1 MPGKVSFG
9 RSHANP
15 LVGRDAELASLR
27 RLLLAP
33 EQQGR
38 ARLATRK
45 QTSSIPLDTQRQ
57 PQCMMVMGEAGLGKT
72 RLAEEI
78 SRDAQDRGWLVAWSR
93 SYAQESSIPYHAWID
108 ILRGII
114 AAAPWSKQ
122 ALEMNARL
130 AHLSILLPELTSIV
144 TDSTT
149 EAHMGTTRASA
160 SHMETTPTRGAATF
174 SMPAPPEQEQQRL
187 WEAMLEF
194 FTVAIDHAPLLVTL
208 DDIQWADTGSCE
220 LLGYLARRLSGR
232 PIVFLATCRD
242 TELAPRHP
250 LRQLLAHMQ
259 REHTVTTLSLQPLN
273 AEQISIMLSHFA
285 VPGNVARDIQQ
296 QASGN
301 PFFAE
306 ELAYAYTSRSQVAE
320 RRERQ
325 GRHSRDVT
333 LPRSIAAALD
343 SRVGRL
349 SIPCQ
354 LLLGDAA
361 VLGGSFDLHTIMTM
375 QLKSGDSGRADE
387 DTTLDMLDEA
397 VRAGVIGEQG
407 KGNNISYHFWQPL
420 LVSHL
425 YDRLSATKRA
435 LLHRRAAEI
444 LRRAYGGREE
454 QGAAAIVRH
463 LAAGGGEAQDIVH
476 YAEMAGNAAYALS
489 VYPEAE
495 RYYRLAVEHLKP
507 ETSERT
513 HLALLLERLGECLR
527 IQGQYEEA
535 RQCYERALDER
546 QGAINAAAAT
556 GEQYEPQ
563 IDALLWSEIGW
574 TWYYVGDY
582 ARTRDYIERGE
593 QVLQAAE
600 ISEGPAWARLFF
612 LRAYV
617 LWQEGRFDDARQSA
631 NRALSLFE
639 NHLRA
644 RRDHDGQAAPLTRL
658 RRTLDGDPVDVART
672 QRLLGALA
680 SSAGQIA
687 QSLSHSNLALALL
700 EQYDHKREMAH
711 VSCNVGYV
719 HLQQGDYDQAHTF
732 LRRSLILAEEIG
744 DVPLSA
750 VVISNLGMLA
760 ARTGNPAEAES
771 LLRHA
776 LSIVEQIDD
785 HVYISMWN
793 VELASILQE
802 RGQLDEARACIGR
815 ALTIGRAM
823 RNAPC
828 LGLALTGLAQ
838 LRLAQA
844 RKQSDDSERQRL
856 LSRAC
861 HAALHALRLAG
872 VEAETRTKAERLLAE
887 MDSQDV

>member
-33 EQQGR
+33 EQQGS
-38 ARLATRK
+38 ARLAMHK
-45 QTSSIPLDTQRQ
+45 QTTAIPLDTQRQ

-93 SYAQESSIPYHAWID
+93 SYAQESSIPYRAWID
-108 ILRGII
+108 ILRGVM
-114 AAAPWSKQ
+114 ASASWPRQ
-122 ALEMNARL
+122 ALEMNPRL
-130 AHLSILLPELTSIV
+130 AHLSVLLPELA
-144 TDSTT
+144 STVRSDT
-149 EAHMGTTRASA
+149 VGGNPS
-160 SHMETTPTRGAATF
+160 TPTRGAATF
-174 SMPAPPEQEQQRL
+174 PMPAPPEQEQQRL

-194 FTVAIDHAPLLVTL
+194 FAITIDHAPLLVAL

-232 PIVFLATCRD
+232 PAVFLATCRD

-273 AEQISIMLSHFA
+273 AEQISVMLSHFD
-285 VPGNVARDIQQ
+285 VPGNVALDIQQ

-306 ELAYAYTSRSQVAE
+306 ELAYAYASRSQVAE

-349 SIPCQ
+349 SVPCQ

-361 VLGGSFDLHTIMTM
+361 VLGGSFDLHTIITM
-375 QLKSGDSGRADE
+375 QMESGDSGRADE
-387 DTTLDMLDEA
+387 DTALDMLDEA
-397 VRAGVIGEQG
+397 VHAGVIGEEG
-407 KGNNISYHFWQPL
+407 KGDNISYHFWQPL

-435 LLHRRAAEI
+435 LLHRRAADI
-444 LRRAYGGREE
+444 LRRAYANREE

-463 LAAGGGEAQDIVH
+463 LVAGGGEAQQIVH

-495 RYYRLAVEHLKP
+495 RYYRLAVEHLK
-507 ETSERT
+507 SEASART
-513 HLALLLERLGECLR
+513 RLALLLERLGECLR

-535 RQCYERALDER
+535 RQSYEHALDER
-546 QGAINAAAAT
+546 GDGDTIHRVPVST
-556 GEQYEPQ
+556 EEQYEPQ

-574 TWYYVGDY
+574 TWYYAGDY
-582 ARTRDYIERGE
+582 TRTRDYIERGE
-593 QVLQAAE
+593 QVLQAAN
-600 ISEGPAWARLFF
+600 IGDGPAWARLFF
-612 LRAYV
+612 LRGYV
-617 LWQEGRFDDARQSA
+617 LWQEGRFDEARQAA
-631 NRALSLFE
+631 NRALALFE
-639 NHLRA
+639 DHLRT
-644 RRDHDGQAAPLTRL
+644 RRINGAQATPLTRL

-680 SSAGQIA
+680 SSAGQITE
-687 QSLSHSNLALALL
+687 SLSHSNMALALL

-711 VSCNVGYV
+711 VSCNVGYI
-719 HLQQGDYDQAHTF
+719 HLQQGEYDLAHTF
-732 LRRSLILAEEIG
+732 LRRSLTLAEEIG
-744 DVPLSA
+744 DIPLSA

-760 ARTGNPAEAES
+760 ARTGDLAGAES
-771 LLRHA
+771 LLRQA
-776 LSIVEQIDD
+776 LSIAEQVDD
-785 HVYISMWN
+785 HVYMSMWN
-793 VELASILQE
+793 VELASVLQE
-802 RGQLDEARACIGR
+802 RGQLDAARECIGR
-815 ALTIGRAM
+815 ALAIGRAM
-823 RNAPC
+823 HNVPC
-828 LGLALTGLAQ
+828 LGLALTGLAH

-844 RKQSDDSERQRL
+844 RKQSAASDRQRL
-856 LSRAC
+856 LARAR
-861 HAALHALRLAG
+861 HAAQHALRLEG
-872 VEAETRTKAERLLAE
+872 VEAETRTKAERLIAE
-887 MDSQDV
+887 M

>member
-15 LVGRDAELASLR
+15 LVGRDAELAVLR

-33 EQQGR
+33 EQQSSK
-38 ARLATRK
+38 RLATRQ
-45 QTSSIPLDTQRQ
+45 QTIAIPLDTQRQ
-57 PQCMMVMGEAGLGKT
+57 PQCMIVMGEAGLGKT

-78 SRDAQDRGWLVAWSR
+78 NRDAQDRGWLVAWSR
-93 SYAQESSIPYHAWID
+93 SYAQESSIPYRAWID
-108 ILRGII
+108 ILRGIM
-114 AAAPWSKQ
+114 AAASWPKQ
-122 ALEMNARL
+122 ALEMNPRL
-130 AHLSILLPELTSIV
+130 AHLSVLLPELA
-144 TDSTT
+144 STAASPT
-149 EAHMGTTRASA
+149 ENNNDLEAS
-160 SHMETTPTRGAATF
+160 TRGTATF
-174 SMPAPPEQEQQRL
+174 SISAPPEQEQQRL

-194 FTVAIDHAPLLVTL
+194 FTIAIEHAPLLVTL

-232 PIVFLATCRD
+232 PVVFLATCRD

-259 REHTVTTLSLQPLN
+259 REHTVTTLALQPLN
-273 AEQISIMLSHFA
+273 SEQIAVMLSHFA

-306 ELAYAYTSRSQVAE
+306 ELAYAYASRSQVAE

-349 SIPCQ
+349 SVPCQ

-375 QLKSGDSGRADE
+375 ELESGDSGRADE
-387 DTTLDMLDEA
+387 DSALDMLDEA
-397 VRAGVIGEQG
+397 VRAGVIGEEG
-407 KGNNISYHFWQPL
+407 KGANISYHFWQPL

-435 LLHRRAAEI
+435 LLHRRAADI
-444 LRRAYGGREE
+444 LRRAYAGREE

-463 LAAGGGEAQDIVH
+463 LAVGGGEAQQIVH

-507 ETSERT
+507 EAGEQT

-535 RQCYERALDER
+535 RQSYERALKER
-546 QGAINAAAAT
+546 EGAINRAAT
-556 GEQYEPQ
+556 SATEPNEPQ

-574 TWYYVGDY
+574 TWYYAGDY

-593 QVLQAAE
+593 QVLQAAN

-612 LRAYV
+612 LRGYV
-617 LWQEGRFDDARQSA
+617 LWQEGRFDEARQAA

-639 NHLRA
+639 DHLRA
-644 RRDHDGQAAPLTRL
+644 RRDRAAQAAPLTRL

-680 SSAGQIA
+680 SSAGQMA

-711 VSCNVGYV
+711 VSCNVGYI
-719 HLQQGDYDQAHTF
+719 HLQQGEYDQAHTF
-732 LRRSLILAEEIG
+732 LRRSLTLAEEIG

-750 VVISNLGMLA
+750 VVISNLGTLA
-760 ARTGNPAEAES
+760 ARTGDLAEAES
-771 LLRHA
+771 LLRRA

-785 HVYISMWN
+785 HVYMSMWN
-793 VELASILQE
+793 VELANVLQE
-802 RGQLDEARACIGR
+802 RGQLEEAQECIGR
-815 ALTIGRAM
+815 ALSIGRAM

-856 LSRAC
+856 LSRAR
-861 HAALHALRLAG
+861 HAAQHALCLEG
-872 VEAETRTKAERLLAE
+872 VEAETRAKAERLIE
-887 MDSQDV
+887 EI

>member
-15 LVGRDAELASLR
+15 LVGRDAELAALR

-33 EQQGR
+33 EQQGS

-45 QTSSIPLDTQRQ
+45 QTAAIPLDTQRQ

-93 SYAQESSIPYHAWID
+93 SYAQESSIPYRAWID

-114 AAAPWSKQ
+114 AAAPWPRQ
-122 ALEMNARL
+122 ALEMNPRL
-130 AHLSILLPELTSIV
+130 AHLSVLLPELAPT
-144 TDSTT
+144 
-149 EAHMGTTRASA
+149 MGDHTIGDPS
-160 SHMETTPTRGAATF
+160 TPTRGAATF
-174 SMPAPPEQEQQRL
+174 SRPAPPEQEQQRL

-194 FTVAIDHAPLLVTL
+194 FEIAVDHAPLLVTL

-220 LLGYLARRLSGR
+220 LLGYLTRRLSGR
-232 PIVFLATCRD
+232 PAVFLATCRN
-242 TELAPRHP
+242 TELTPRHP

-259 REHTVTTLSLQPLN
+259 REHTVSTLPLLPLN
-273 AEQISIMLSHFA
+273 AEQIGVMLSHFD
-285 VPGNVARDIQQ
+285 VPENVAIDIQQ

-306 ELAYAYTSRSQVAE
+306 ELAYAYASRSQVAE

-349 SIPCQ
+349 SVPCQ
-354 LLLGDAA
+354 SLLGDAA
-361 VLGGSFDLHTIMTM
+361 VLGGSFDLHTIVTM
-375 QLKSGDSGRADE
+375 QLESGDVGRADE
-387 DTTLDMLDEA
+387 DSALDMLDEA
-397 VRAGVIGEQG
+397 VHAGVIGEEG
-407 KGNNISYHFWQPL
+407 KGDNISYHFWQPL

-425 YDRLSATKRA
+425 YERLSATKRA
-435 LLHRRAAEI
+435 LLHRRAADI
-444 LRRAYGGREE
+444 LRRAYANREE
-454 QGAAAIVRH
+454 QGAAVIVRH
-463 LAAGGGEAQDIVH
+463 LAAGGGEAQQIVQ

-507 ETSERT
+507 EASERT

-535 RQCYERALDER
+535 RQSYEQALDGRGHES
-546 QGAINAAAAT
+546 AINRAAT
-556 GEQYEPQ
+556 ADEPQ
-563 IDALLWSEIGW
+563 VDALLWSEIGW
-574 TWYYVGDY
+574 TWYYAGDY

-593 QVLQAAE
+593 RVLQEAN
-600 ISEGPAWARLFF
+600 ISDGPAWARLFF
-612 LRAYV
+612 LRGYV
-617 LWQEGRFDDARQSA
+617 LWQEGRFDEARQAA
-631 NRALSLFE
+631 NRALALFE
-639 NHLRA
+639 DHLRT
-644 RRDHDGQAAPLTRL
+644 RRDHYAQAAPLTRL

-680 SSAGQIA
+680 SSSGQITE
-687 QSLSHSNLALALL
+687 SLSHSNMALAVL

-711 VSCNVGYV
+711 VSCNVGYI
-719 HLQQGDYDQAHTF
+719 HLQQGEYDLAHTF
-732 LRRSLILAEEIG
+732 LRRSLTLAEEIG
-744 DVPLSA
+744 DIPLSA
-750 VVISNLGMLA
+750 VVISNLGTLA
-760 ARTGNPAEAES
+760 ARTGDLTGAEA
-771 LLRHA
+771 LLRRA
-776 LSIVEQIDD
+776 LSIAEQVDD
-785 HVYISMWN
+785 HVYMSMWN
-793 VELASILQE
+793 VELASVLQE
-802 RGQLDEARACIGR
+802 RGQLDAARECIGR

-823 RNAPC
+823 HNIPC
-828 LGLALTGLAQ
+828 LGLALTGLAH

-844 RKQSDDSERQRL
+844 RKQDADSEQQRL
-856 LSRAC
+856 LTRSR
-861 HAALHALRLAG
+861 HAAQHALRLAG
-872 VEAETRTKAERLLAE
+872 VEAETRAKAERLIAE
-887 MDSQDV
+887 T

>member
-15 LVGRDAELASLR
+15 LVGRDAELAALR
-27 RLLLAP
+27 RLLFAP
-33 EQQGR
+33 EQQSS

-45 QTSSIPLDTQRQ
+45 QTSAIPLDTQRQ

-93 SYAQESSIPYHAWID
+93 SYAQESSIPYRVWID
-108 ILRGII
+108 ILRGIM
-114 AAAPWSKQ
+114 AAASWPKQ
-122 ALEMNARL
+122 ALEVNPRL
-130 AHLSILLPELTSIV
+130 VHLGVLLPELAATPATSI
-144 TDSTT
+144 
-149 EAHMGTTRASA
+149 ASND
-160 SHMETTPTRGAATF
+160 AATATKEAAPF

-194 FTVAIDHAPLLVTL
+194 FTIAIEHAPLLVTL

-232 PIVFLATCRD
+232 PVVFLATCRD

-250 LRQLLAHMQ
+250 LRQLMAHMQ
-259 REHTVTTLSLQPLN
+259 REHTVITLALQPLN
-273 AEQISIMLSHFA
+273 AEQIGVMLSHFA

-306 ELAYAYTSRSQVAE
+306 ELAYAYASRSQAAE

-325 GRHSRDVT
+325 GRQSRDVT

-343 SRVGRL
+343 SRLGRL
-349 SIPCQ
+349 SVPCQ

-375 QLKSGDSGRADE
+375 EMESGDSGRADE
-387 DTTLDMLDEA
+387 DSALDMLDEA
-397 VRAGVIGEQG
+397 VRAGVIGEEG
-407 KGNNISYHFWQPL
+407 KGANISYHFWQPL

-435 LLHRRAAEI
+435 LLHRRAAGI
-444 LRRAYGGREE
+444 LRRAYAGREE
-454 QGAAAIVRH
+454 RGAAAIVRH
-463 LAAGGGEAQDIVH
+463 LAAGGGEAQQIVH

-495 RYYRLAVEHLKP
+495 RYYRLAMEHMKP
-507 ETSERT
+507 EEDERT
-513 HLALLLERLGECLR
+513 HLAPLLERLGECLR

-535 RQCYERALDER
+535 RQSYEQALDER
-546 QGAINAAAAT
+546 GYEGAINRAAT
-556 GEQYEPQ
+556 EHDESQ
-563 IDALLWSEIGW
+563 IDALLCSEIGW
-574 TWYYVGDY
+574 TWYYAGDY
-582 ARTRDYIERGE
+582 TRTRDQIERGE
-593 QVLQAAE
+593 QVLQAAN
-600 ISEGPAWARLFF
+600 ISDGPAWARLFF
-612 LRAYV
+612 LRGYV
-617 LWQEGRFDDARQSA
+617 LWQEGHFDEARQAA

-639 NHLRA
+639 DHLRA
-644 RRDHDGQAAPLTRL
+644 RRDHDAQAAPLTRL

-711 VSCNVGYV
+711 VSCNVGYI
-719 HLQQGDYDQAHTF
+719 HLQQGEYDQAHTL
-732 LRRSLILAEEIG
+732 LRRSLALAEEIG
-744 DVPLSA
+744 DIPLSA
-750 VVISNLGMLA
+750 VVISNLGTLA
-760 ARTGNPAEAES
+760 ARTGDLAEAES
-771 LLRHA
+771 LLRRA

-785 HVYISMWN
+785 HVYMSMWN
-793 VELASILQE
+793 VELANVLLE
-802 RGQLDEARACIGR
+802 RGQLEEARECIGR
-815 ALTIGRAM
+815 ALSIGRAM
-823 RNAPC
+823 RNTPC

-856 LSRAC
+856 LSRARY
-861 HAALHALRLAG
+861 AAQHALRLAG
-872 VEAETRTKAERLLAE
+872 VEAETRTKAERLLTE
-887 MDSQDV
+887 MDNQDV

>member
-33 EQQGR
+33 EQQGS

-45 QTSSIPLDTQRQ
+45 QTAAIPLDTQRQ

-93 SYAQESSIPYHAWID
+93 SYAQESSIPYRAWID
-108 ILRGII
+108 ILRGVM
-114 AAAPWSKQ
+114 AAAPWPRQ
-122 ALEMNARL
+122 VLETNQRL
-130 AHLSILLPELTSIV
+130 AHLSVLLPEL
-144 TDSTT
+144 
-149 EAHMGTTRASA
+149 A
-160 SHMETTPTRGAATF
+160 PTLPAPSREAATF
-174 SMPAPPEQEQQRL
+174 SLPAPPEQEQQRL

-194 FTVAIDHAPLLVTL
+194 FTIAIEHAPLLVTL

-232 PIVFLATCRD
+232 PAIFLATCRD
-242 TELAPRHP
+242 TELATRHP

-259 REHTVTTLSLQPLN
+259 REHTVTALSLQPLN
-273 AEQISIMLSHFA
+273 AEQISAMLSHFD

-306 ELAYAYTSRSQVAE
+306 ELAYAYASRSQVAE

-361 VLGGSFDLHTIMTM
+361 VLGGSFDLHTIITM
-375 QLKSGDSGRADE
+375 QMESGDSGRADE
-387 DTTLDMLDEA
+387 DIALDMLDEA
-397 VRAGVIGEQG
+397 VYAGVIGEEG

-425 YDRLSATKRA
+425 YERLSATKRA
-435 LLHRRAAEI
+435 LLHRRAADI
-444 LRRAYGGREE
+444 LRRTYVSREE

-463 LAAGGGEAQDIVH
+463 LAAGGGEAQQIVH

-507 ETSERT
+507 EANERT
-513 HLALLLERLGECLR
+513 RLALLLERLGECLR

-535 RQCYERALDER
+535 RQSYEQALDER
-546 QGAINAAAAT
+546 GHAGVMNSAAIPAE
-556 GEQYEPQ
+556 EQYKPQ

-574 TWYYVGDY
+574 TWYYAGDY

-593 QVLQAAE
+593 QVLQAAD
-600 ISEGPAWARLFF
+600 IGEGPAWARLFF
-612 LRAYV
+612 LRGYV
-617 LWQEGRFDDARQSA
+617 LWQEGRFDEARQAA
-631 NRALSLFE
+631 NRALALFE
-639 NHLRA
+639 DHLRT
-644 RRDHDGQAAPLTRL
+644 RRDHDAQAVPLTRL
-658 RRTLDGDPVDVART
+658 RRTLNGDPVDVART

-680 SSAGQIA
+680 SSAGQITE
-687 QSLSHSNLALALL
+687 SLSHSDMALALL

-711 VSCNVGYV
+711 VSCNVGYI
-719 HLQQGDYDQAHTF
+719 HLQQGAYDLAHTF

-750 VVISNLGMLA
+750 VVISNLGTLA
-760 ARTGNPAEAES
+760 ARTNDLTEAES
-771 LLRHA
+771 LLRRA
-776 LSIVEQIDD
+776 LSIVEQVDD
-785 HVYISMWN
+785 HVYKSMWN
-793 VELASILQE
+793 VELASVLQE
-802 RGQLDEARACIGR
+802 RGQLDAARECIGR

-823 RNAPC
+823 HNAPC
-828 LGLALTGLAQ
+828 LGLALTGLAR

-844 RKQSDDSERQRL
+844 RKQSADSERQRL
-856 LSRAC
+856 LARAR
-861 HAALHALRLAG
+861 HAAQHALRLEG
-872 VEAETRTKAERLLAE
+872 VEAETRTKAERLIAE
-887 MDSQDV
+887 I